1 MHIFFS
7 KTQYFFPE
15 NNCNICHTFH
25 KIKTTVQMSTDFVG
39 KCDII
44 GSEDMF
50 YPNDLSICSN
60 IIHFDYWQGHMIVL
74 KGHPK
79 DNLG

>member
-1 MHIFFS
+1 
-7 KTQYFFPE
+7 
-15 NNCNICHTFH
+15 
-25 KIKTTVQMSTDFVG
+25 MSTDFVG

-50 YPNDLSICSN
+50 YPNDLSIRSN
-60 IIHFDYWQGHMIVL
+60 IIHLDYWQGHMIVL